1 MRIGESKF
9 NWQWQMV
16 LCLKVVVNTFILN
29 ILLAFYHSE
38 NENRRQKKK
47 VGKKIS
53 TAFPVLPSRTNA
65 LR

>member
-47 VGKKIS
+47 VGKK
-53 TAFPVLPSRTNA
+53 FPQLSQSCLQGQMP
-65 LR
+65 